1 MSSSDPAVR
10 PVTLPELHPTRP
22 SGGGDGREA
31 GLGAVREGQR
41 IARAIVARATE
52 RAREIQASAQADGF
66 AQGQAAALEREGGAL
81 RAASA
86 ALAAA
91 AARLEAARRELD
103 ARVVADLPDLV
114 TRVAGAVLG
123 RELSLRPEL
132 LAELVRDGL
141 AAVLPASRICVRV
154 HPGDLETIER
164 HRAQLTADLGAA
176 ELRIEATE
184 EVGPG
189 GCVVDTEA
197 LRLGA
202 GLPERL
208 ERALAVLTDPDPAA

>member
-10 PVTLPELHPTRP
+10 PITLPELAPSRP
-22 SGGGDGREA
+22 GAGEPHEA

-52 RAREIQASAQADGF
+52 RARELQAAAHADGLS
-66 AQGQAAALEREGGAL
+66 QGQATALEREGGAL

-91 AARLEAARRELD
+91 AARLETARRDLD
-103 ARVVADLPDLV
+103 AQVAADLPALV
-114 TRVAGAVLG
+114 IRVAGSVLG
-123 RELSLRPEL
+123 RELAMRPEV
-132 LAELVRDGL
+132 LADLVREAL

-164 HRAQLTADLGAA
+164 HRAQLTAELGAA
-176 ELRIEATE
+176 DLRIEATD

-202 GLPERL
+202 GLPQRL
-208 ERALAVLTDPDPAA
+208 ERALALLTDPAA